1 MQIGTQQIAGIGS
14 VMEAAYYGVP
24 MLAIPQMD
32 EQAFTAKCMVD
43 AGLGIMMP
51 KEELTAESLKAALH
65 ELTANPVYTENV
77 KKMSAEL
84 KGLGGEYAADAV
96 IKFMESRN

>member
-1 MQIGTQQIAGIGS
+1 
-14 VMEAAYYGVP
+14 MEAAYYGVP

-43 AGLGIMMP
+43 AGLGVMIP
-51 KEELTAESLKAALH
+51 KEELTPERLKEALH
-65 ELTANPVYTENV
+65 ELTSNPVYTENV

-84 KGLGGEYAADAV
+84 QTLGGEYAANAV